1 MPYLVPLTG
10 HTFAKRPSH
19 WTRRA
24 DGVGWQS
31 PSLGPGL
38 AQNEPWVRAGC
49 NRGRGEYLQTGALPW
64 GMCELC
70 KACDTK
76 DEPAQRART
85 QQGSCSQP
93 LPARGT
99 PSVPTQA
106 AAPAAH
112 TKLPRLQ
119 MQFTSPST
127 LTGGCQMSTDPK
139 VKLSGSRWTAKLL
152 QPTSST
158 ASLGNRHECS
168 WVNLSIQP
176 RKLQFWFKSVGSGCM
191 WLALCKEVII
201 LKHCQEALL

>member
-19 WTRRA
+19 QTWRA

-31 PSLGPGL
+31 PSPGPGL
-38 AQNEPWVRAGC
+38 AQNEPWVWAGC
-49 NRGRGEYLQTGALPW
+49 NRGRSEYLQTGALTR
-64 GMCELC
+64 GTRELC
-70 KACDTK
+70 KACNTK

-85 QQGSCSQP
+85 RQGSCSQP

-99 PSVPTQA
+99 PSVPAQP

-112 TKLPRLQ
+112 TKLPWLQ

-158 ASLGNRHECS
+158 ASLGNRDKCG

-176 RKLQFWFKSVGSGCM
+176 RKLQFWFKLVGSGCV